1 MSLKAGHVNDFS
13 GSLAKAMEVAMAQ
26 EWQVVKGSPMRTDP
40 QDRLILFVGIARGL
54 LGYLE
59 AHQNDMIKSMTMD
72 FGAGTAARR
81 SRRSTSTSRSRG

>member
-13 GSLAKAMEVAMAQ
+13 GSLANAMEDAMAQ
-26 EWQVVKGSPMRTDP
+26 EWQVVKGSPMPGTDR

-59 AHQNDMIKSMTMD
+59 THQNDMITSMTMD
-72 FGAGTAARR
+72 FGAGDSGATIRAVDLDVAL
-81 SRRSTSTSRSRG
+81 

>member
-26 EWQVVKGSPMRTDP
+26 EWQAVKGSPMPGTDP
-40 QDRLILFVGIARGL
+40 QDRHILFVGIARGL

-72 FGAGTAARR
+72 FGAGD
-81 SRRSTSTSRSRG
+81 RGATIKAVDLDVAL